1 MALNVEQFADILEE
15 RYGKGIYRKIRVIP
29 AHGTHKKRPVGE
41 KSNMAREEIIK
52 NRIGTADWDNFSF
65 AIKYSEDLYCVDFDT
80 KVFKN
85 TEFFDHLRTI
95 GAYHTET
102 TKGWHFYINIVGLAR
117 FQNEI
122 NLAHGDYFDSP
133 DDVDLLYQKR
143 NVWEPRDRE
152 VKGCSFPSV
161 NWDDISHYFQK
172 DKMNFVREPG
182 QPQVNQPQAVNE
194 AVPVQEPA
202 LAVVLG
208 EEVGVDTCDEDTM
221 RGLLNRLNP
230 ERVDDSSD
238 WLNIAMAIYTNFYE
252 LDDLVTGWCLFDE
265 WSKTG
270 TRYHKQG
277 NKARWDSFAIRP
289 SNPLTYKSIRRLAD
303 EDTTE
308 NVYESIYKGRG
319 AEALVEFIN
328 EVYIYNLASSN
339 LIYLDNGRHYLK
351 KMPDIANDLA
361 MYNFLVVDPKGK
373 AREIRPADVWKCS
386 TKRRCV
392 RAIDFDPSGTKQ
404 NIYNL
409 WKGYFITAEK
419 SEQGDATM
427 CQPLLDH
434 LLNVWCAGKEAHYE
448 YVLNWFAWVLQ
459 HPDTKIGVMLC
470 IRSRQG
476 GGKGTILEMFSHIM
490 DGDRDTNYY
499 AQCSNLESIIGN
511 FTTGIEGKCLI
522 NFDEAFWGGD
532 KKKEGM
538 IKNLITEPNQEIRVK
553 NHSPY
558 NVKNTT
564 AFILTTNAERFSGVT
579 KDDRRHFCLECDD
592 SHLDTKSKKQLSA
605 YFTAICGR
613 KYNQPANLDMCRS
626 FAKVLYSRDLSSFN
640 PQEFPKTALAFNQ
653 IQQGW
658 SSVVKWWFAVLD
670 TGILYQKVGAN
681 NAFGGGWTCRLD
693 GQGELGDWGDED
705 NEDCPGILQ
714 DSTQLIYKHF
724 IHMAYTRTNL
734 GGYGGYK
741 EDSNQ
746 FWSITGRI
754 FRNGC
759 IRYLRHVHL
768 GIQRRFVFFAPI
780 DELRQAFKD
789 DQKVGDMLI
798 FDCEQAE

>member
-1 MALNVEQFADILEE
+1 MALNVESFAELLEE
-15 RYGKGIYRKIRVIP
+15 RYGVGIYRKIKVIP
-29 AHGTHKKRPVGE
+29 AKGTTKKRPVGE
-41 KSNMAREEIIK
+41 KSNMARADIIK
-52 NRIGTADWDNFSF
+52 NRIGVADWDNFSF

-85 TEFFDHLRTI
+85 TEFFDMLRNI

-102 TKGWHFYINIVGLAR
+102 TKGWHFYINIEGLPR

-122 NLAHGDYFDSP
+122 NLANGDYFDAP

-152 VKGCSFPSV
+152 VKGCSFTSV
-161 NWDDISHYFQK
+161 NWNDISKYFNMP
-172 DKMNFVREPG
+172 KMNFVG
-182 QPQVNQPQAVNE
+182 QEKPPAPARVVVAPVE
-194 AVPVQEPA
+194 AVPVEVVGE
-202 LAVVLG
+202 AVSI
-208 EEVGVDTCDEDTM
+208 ETCDEETM
-221 RGLLNRLNP
+221 RGLLNRLAP

-238 WLNIAMAIYTNFYE
+238 WLNVSMAIYTNFYE
-252 LDDLVTGWCLFDE
+252 LGDLVSGYILFDE
-265 WSKTG
+265 WSQTG
-270 TRYHKQG
+270 TRYHKQS
-277 NKARWDSFAIRP
+277 NKSRWDSFANRP
-289 SNPLTYKSIRRLAD
+289 DNPLTYKTIRRLAD

-308 NVYESIYKGRG
+308 NVYESIYKSRG
-319 AEALVEFIN
+319 AQALVEYIN
-328 EVYIYNLASSN
+328 EDYIYNKASSN
-339 LIYLDNGRHYLK
+339 IIYLDNGRHYLK

-361 MYNFLVVDPKGK
+361 MYNFLVVDDKGK
-373 AREIRPADVWKCS
+373 GREIRPADVWKTS

-392 RAIDFDPSGTKQ
+392 RAIDFDPSGKKQ

-409 WKGYFITAEK
+409 WKGYFITASS
-419 SEQGDATM
+419 SESADSAL
-427 CQPLLDH
+427 CEPLLTH
-434 LLNVWCAGKEAHYE
+434 LLGVWCAGQASHYE

-459 HPDTKIGVMLC
+459 HPETKIGVMLC

-476 GGKGTILEMFSHIM
+476 GGKGTVLELFSHIM

-592 SHLDTKSKKQLSA
+592 SHLDTKSKKELSA
-605 YFTAICGR
+605 YFSAVTGR
-613 KYNQPANLDMCRS
+613 KYNEPVNVDMCRS
-626 FAKVLYSRDLSSFN
+626 FAKVLYARDLSGFN
-640 PQEFPKTALAFNQ
+640 PGEFPKTELAFNQ

-658 SSVVKWWFAVLD
+658 SSVVKWWYTVLD
-670 TGILYQKVGAN
+670 TGVLWHSEK
-681 NAFGGGWTCRLD
+681 GWNCRID
-693 GQGELGDWGDED
+693 GQGEAGDWGMLDTDE
-705 NEDCPGILQ
+705 NPGFVQ
-714 DSTQLIYKHF
+714 DGTQFYFKTF
-724 IHMAYTRTNL
+724 IHWAYRTTNL

-741 EDSNQ
+741 EDANQ
-746 FWSITGRI
+746 FWSISTRM

-759 IRYLRHVHL
+759 LRSVKKLDENNIQQRYIRMADIDTLR
-768 GIQRRFVFFAPI
+768 
-780 DELRQAFKD
+780 EAFKQ
-789 DQKVGDMLI
+789 DQKVGKMLI
-798 FDCEQAE
+798 FDCEQPDDPMPMA

>member
-1 MALNVEQFADILEE
+1 MALLVEQFADILEE
-15 RYGKGIYRKIRVIP
+15 RYGKGIYRKIKVVPGNGIY
-29 AHGTHKKRPVGE
+29 KKRPFGE
-41 KSNMAREEIIK
+41 KSNMPRADIIN
-52 NRIGTADWDNFSF
+52 NRIGVEDWNNFSF

-85 TEFFDHLRTI
+85 TELFDSLRNQ

-102 TKGWHFYINIVGLAR
+102 QKGWHFYINIEGLPR

-122 NLAHGDYFDSP
+122 NLAHTDYFDSP
-133 DDVDLLYQKR
+133 QDVDLLYQKR

-152 VKGCSFPSV
+152 VNGCSFISV
-161 NWDDISHYFQK
+161 NWEDIQKYFNPA
-172 DKMNFVREPG
+172 KMNFVGEDPVDA
-182 QPQVNQPQAVNE
+182 PPVVEAQVVVGE
-194 AVPVQEPA
+194 TVA
-202 LAVVLG
+202 L
-208 EEVGVDTCDEDTM
+208 ETCDEETM
-221 RGLLNRLNP
+221 KGLLNRLAP

-238 WLNIAMAIYTNFYE
+238 WLNIAMAIYTNFFE
-252 LDDLVTGWCLFDE
+252 LGDLVTGWCLFDE

-277 NKARWDSFAIRP
+277 NKTRWDSFANRP
-289 SNPLTYKSIRRLAD
+289 DNPLTYKSIRRLAD

-319 AEALVEFIN
+319 AQALVEYIN
-328 EVYIYNLASSN
+328 ENYLYNLASSN
-339 LIYLDNGRHYLK
+339 VIYLDNGRHHLK

-361 MYNFLVVDPKGK
+361 MYNFMVVAPNGK
-373 AREIRPADVWKCS
+373 AKEIQPAQVWKTS

-392 RAIDFDPSGTKQ
+392 RAIDFDPSGKKQ

-409 WKGYFITAEK
+409 WKGYFITDDNSA
-419 SEQGDATM
+419 SSDVNQ
-427 CQPLLDH
+427 CQPVLDH
-434 LLNVWCAGKEAHYE
+434 ILKVWCAGKSSHYE

-476 GGKGTILEMFSHIM
+476 GGKGTILELFSHIM

-538 IKNLITEPNQEIRVK
+538 IKNLITEGNQEIRVK
-553 NHSPY
+553 NHNPY
-558 NVKNTT
+558 NIKNTT

-592 SHLDTKSKKQLSA
+592 SHLDTRSKTELSA
-605 YFTAICGR
+605 YFSTICGR
-613 KYNQPANLDMCRS
+613 KYNEPVNVDMCRS
-626 FAKVLYSRDLSSFN
+626 FAKVLYARDLSQFN
-640 PQEFPKTALAFNQ
+640 PGEFPKTELAFNQ

-658 SSVVKWWFAVLD
+658 TSVVKWWFSVLD
-670 TGILYQKVGAN
+670 TGVIYRSPED
-681 NAFGGGWTCRLD
+681 WECRLD
-693 GQGELGDWGDED
+693 GQGEIGDWGI
-705 NEDCPGILQ
+705 NEGDDFPGIWVEETN
-714 DSTQLIYKHF
+714 TQLLYKTFIYL
-724 IHMAYTRTNL
+724 AYRRSDL
-734 GGYGGYK
+734 GGFNAHSK
-741 EDSNQ
+741 EDTNQ
-746 FWSITGRI
+746 FWSITNRM
-754 FRNGC
+754 FRKGEIQTKRNANAD
-759 IRYLRHVHL
+759 
-768 GIQRRFVFFAPI
+768 GILKRVCFLAPI
-780 DELRQAFKD
+780 DILRKAFKD

-798 FDCEQAE
+798 FDCEKADDII

>member
-1 MALNVEQFADILEE
+1 MALLVEQFADILEE
-15 RYGKGIYRKIRVIP
+15 RYGKGIYRKIKVVP
-29 AHGTHKKRPVGE
+29 GNGVYKKKPFGE
-41 KSNMAREEIIK
+41 KSNMPRADIIK
-52 NRIGTADWDNFSF
+52 NRIGVADWDNFSF

-85 TEFFDHLRTI
+85 TEFFDTLRNM

-102 TKGWHFYINIVGLAR
+102 QKGWHFYINIVGLPR

-122 NLAHGDYFDSP
+122 NLAHPDFFDSP
-133 DDVDLLYQKR
+133 QDVDLLYQKR

-152 VKGCSFPSV
+152 VKGCSFVSV
-161 NWDDISHYFQK
+161 NWEDIQKYFNPA
-172 DKMNFVREPG
+172 KMNFVGAEAP
-182 QPQVNQPQAVNE
+182 
-194 AVPVQEPA
+194 AVPAPAVPAPVPAA
-202 LAVVLG
+202 LAQVVVG
-208 EEVGVDTCDEDTM
+208 EEVTVETCDEETM
-221 RGLLNRLNP
+221 KGLLNRLAP

-252 LDDLVTGWCLFDE
+252 LGDLVTGWCLFDE

-277 NKARWDSFAIRP
+277 NKTRWDSFANRP
-289 SNPLTYKSIRRLAD
+289 DNPLTYKSIRRLAD

-319 AEALVEFIN
+319 AHALVEYIN
-328 EVYIYNLASSN
+328 EDYIYNKASSN
-339 LIYLDNGRHYLK
+339 IIYLDNGRHYLK

-361 MYNFLVVDPKGK
+361 MYNFVITDPKGK

-392 RAIDFDPSGTKQ
+392 RAIDFDPSGKKQ

-409 WKGYFITAEK
+409 WKGYFITASN
-419 SEQGDATM
+419 SESAQVSV
-427 CQPLLDH
+427 CQPLLNH
-434 LLNVWCAGKEAHYE
+434 LKSVWCAGQASHYE

-459 HPDTKIGVMLC
+459 HPETKIGVMLC

-476 GGKGTILEMFSHIM
+476 GGKGTILEVFSHIM

-499 AQCSNLESIIGN
+499 SQCSNLESIIGN
-511 FTTGIEGKCLI
+511 FTTGIEGKCLL

-538 IKNLITEPNQEIRVK
+538 IKNLITEPTQEIRVK

-592 SHLDTKSKKQLSA
+592 SHLDTKSKSELSA
-605 YFTAICGR
+605 YFSAVTGR
-613 KYNQPANLDMCRS
+613 KYNEPTNVEMCRS
-626 FAKVLYSRDLSSFN
+626 FAKVLYARDLSQFN
-640 PQEFPKTALAFNQ
+640 PQEFPKTELAFNQ

-658 SSVVKWWFAVLD
+658 SSVVKWWFSVLD
-670 TGILYQKVGAN
+670 SGVLYHSDLEEWN
-681 NAFGGGWTCRLD
+681 CRLD
-693 GQGELGDWGDED
+693 NQGEVGDWGISMTCD
-705 NEDCPGILQ
+705 NPGTVI
-714 DSTQLIYKHF
+714 DGKQLLFKNFVYYAYK
-724 IHMAYTRTNL
+724 TTNL
-734 GGYGGYK
+734 GGYNSMGK
-741 EDSNQ
+741 DDSNQ
-746 FWSITGRI
+746 FWSITARM
-754 FRNGC
+754 FRNKEIQSC
-759 IRYLRHVHL
+759 RWEDEEHIQHRMVCFADIDTLR
-768 GIQRRFVFFAPI
+768 
-780 DELRQAFKD
+780 EAFKK
-789 DQKVGDMLI
+789 DQKVGDMKI
-798 FDCEQAE
+798 YDYEIDE